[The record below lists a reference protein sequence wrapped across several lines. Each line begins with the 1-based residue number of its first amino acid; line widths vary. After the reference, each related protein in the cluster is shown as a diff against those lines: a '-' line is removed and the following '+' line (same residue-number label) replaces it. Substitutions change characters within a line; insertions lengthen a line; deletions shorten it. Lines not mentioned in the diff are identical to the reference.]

1 MGMLEL
7 LGVFCILSISLAPLL
22 YLVRL
27 TKGAEERSEMEFTAT
42 LLAQHVMEKIVALS
56 IANPSSLPPMTPE
69 QPLVAGPDGAG
80 AVSEYFR
87 FLLGDY
93 RTITQEESPKLY
105 WALKPYSC
113 QVDTYYLED
122 RLYKI
127 IVYIGYEEDAR
138 RKRIYLERLIDVS
151 SEPKAE
157 ALPVAR
163 PEPLVPGMTPPSPA
177 PSPAPALPETPAPE
191 IAASGPI
198 PVLPP
203 ASLPVTTASTSI
215 ASEGGKQ

>member
-56 IANPSSLPPMTPE
+56 IVNPGSLPPMTPE

-105 WALKPYSC
+105 WALKPFSC

-122 RLYKI
+122 RIYKV

-151 SEPKAE
+151 GEPKAE
-157 ALPVAR
+157 AMVGMAGENPI
-163 PEPLVPGMTPPSPA
+163 PGMAPQSPA
-177 PSPAPALPETPAPE
+177 PDSMPMPAPAPIP
-191 IAASGPI
+191 ASGA
-198 PVLPP
+198 V
-203 ASLPVTTASTSI
+203 
-215 ASEGGKQ
+215 ASEGGIR